1 MTTNAQQEVA
11 HGRNYEFNNGKD
23 ARIEGFLLYL
33 REVKKDQIGTAFGL
47 SVNNLDPATNM
58 LYLSSKEG
66 ISPACNVL
74 IHKNLVLHMCA
85 QTNAVEFAVAILN
98 AGLPENERISIPVG
112 E

>member
-1 MTTNAQQEVA
+1 
-11 HGRNYEFNNGKD
+11 
-23 ARIEGFLLYL
+23 
-33 REVKKDQIGTAFGL
+33 
-47 SVNNLDPATNM
+47 M

-98 AGLPENERISIPVG
+98 AGLPENERIAMPVG